1 MNKSVPAKFGI
12 LNRFLNVVE
21 RLGNKLPHITMLFI
35 YALIFTMLLSLAL
48 SYVDFDYI
56 HPNTHEKIKII
67 NMFPNFYKNC
77 LLVADPEFHFE

>member
-1 MNKSVPAKFGI
+1 MNQSVPAKFGI

-56 HPNTHEKIKII
+56 HPKLMKRSKSLT
-67 NMFPNFYKNC
+67 C
-77 LLVADPEFHFE
+77 LRLITS